1 MKTDRSSSPQP
12 IGAIEFHLP
21 KFNEFI
27 LNNGLK
33 ILFVKKD
40 NLPVVQ
46 LNIIVNGGSKF
57 DPVNKSGLAHLT
69 SLLVDEGAGEYDSLQ
84 LDDEFESLG
93 SIFGVSTDN
102 DQIHLN
108 VLTLKENLER
118 SIELLSI
125 VYQSPKFTEDDFSR
139 EQKKLATKI
148 TQNYD
153 DPSFI
158 ATTNF
163 DRILFQ
169 GTNYQNSIIGK
180 SSDINALTNEDVKN
194 FYKKHFLPLDSQ
206 FVIVGNIEITELESL
221 LNKYFDISSKNEI
234 EKEITIPPQKQS
246 SKLYFIHKEN
256 AAQSEIRIGHI
267 SDRRNETDYFAK
279 VIANSILGGQ
289 FSSRLNLNLRED
301 KGFTYGISSAFFYH
315 EDAGHFEISTSV
327 NGKDTKEAIKEIQK
341 EIAGVKTEITEE
353 EIEFTKSY
361 LVKRFPAMFETYS
374 QIAHNLAT
382 MKKHSLSN
390 NYFDK
395 YIDKIDS
402 CSKIEIEK
410 IAKEKIISDELIY
423 LVVGDKE
430 MVLLQLKEIAD
441 SDIIE
446 LDVYGEV
453 IWISQKL

>member
-1 MKTDRSSSPQP
+1 MKIERSNSPQST
-12 IGAIEFHLP
+12 GVIEFQLP
-21 KFNEFI
+21 KFNKFV
-27 LNNGLK
+27 LNNGLEV
-33 ILFVKKD
+33 LFVQKD

-46 LNIIVNGGSKF
+46 LNMIVNGGSKF
-57 DPVNKSGLAHLT
+57 DPLNKSGLAHLT

-84 LDDEFESLG
+84 LDDEIESLG

-102 DQIHLN
+102 DNIHLN
-108 VLTLKENLER
+108 ILTLKENLER
-118 SIELLSI
+118 SIELVSL
-125 VYQSPKFTEDDFSR
+125 VYQSPKFTEDDFIR
-139 EQKKLATKI
+139 EQKKLVAKI
-148 TQNYD
+148 TQNHD

-163 DRILFQ
+163 DRIIFNE
-169 GTNYQNSIIGK
+169 TNYQNSIIGNIA
-180 SSDINALTNEDVKN
+180 DVNTLTNNDVKSFHKRYFVPSN
-194 FYKKHFLPLDSQ
+194 TQ
-206 FVIVGNIEITELESL
+206 FVVVGNVEITELESL
-221 LNKYFDISSKNEI
+221 LNKYFNISSMHKLEKGNEI
-234 EKEITIPPQKQS
+234 LPHKQN
-246 SKLYFIHKEN
+246 SKFYFIHKDD

-267 SDRRNETDYFAK
+267 SDKRNESDYFAK

-453 IWISQKL
+453 I

>member
-1 MKTDRSSSPQP
+1 MKIERSNSPQST
-12 IGAIEFHLP
+12 GVIEFQLP
-21 KFNEFI
+21 KFNKFV
-27 LNNGLK
+27 LNNGLEV
-33 ILFVKKD
+33 LFVQKD

-46 LNIIVNGGSKF
+46 LNMIVNGGSKF
-57 DPVNKSGLAHLT
+57 DPLNKSGLAHLT

-84 LDDEFESLG
+84 LDDEIESLG

-102 DQIHLN
+102 DNIHLN
-108 VLTLKENLER
+108 ILTLKENLER
-118 SIELLSI
+118 SIELVSL
-125 VYQSPKFTEDDFSR
+125 VYQSPKFTEDDFIR
-139 EQKKLATKI
+139 EQKKLVAKI
-148 TQNYD
+148 TQNHD

-163 DRILFQ
+163 DRIIFNE
-169 GTNYQNSIIGK
+169 TNYQNSIIGNIA
-180 SSDINALTNEDVKN
+180 DVNTLTNNDVKSFHKRYFVPSN
-194 FYKKHFLPLDSQ
+194 TQ
-206 FVIVGNIEITELESL
+206 FVIVGNVEITELEFL
-221 LNKYFDISSKNEI
+221 LNKYFNISSMHKL
-234 EKEITIPPQKQS
+234 EKGNGILPHKQN
-246 SKLYFIHKEN
+246 SKFYFIHKDD

-267 SDRRNETDYFAK
+267 SDKRNESDYFAK

-374 QIAHNLAT
+374 QIAHNLSS
-382 MKKHSLSN
+382 MKKYSLSN

-395 YIDKIDS
+395 YIDKINS
-402 CSKIEIEK
+402 CSKVEVENIV
-410 IAKEKIISDELIY
+410 KEKINSNKLIY

-430 MVLLQLKEIAD
+430 AVLPQLKEITD
-441 SDIIE
+441 MDIIE
-446 LDVYGEV
+446 LDVYGE
-453 IWISQKL
+453 I